1 MTKPLLHF
9 CHGNSF
15 PSGTYRQL
23 LDALGAHYEVR
34 MTDMVGHDPRYP
46 VDDNWSNLVDEL
58 IAQLEGHGRPA
69 ILVGHSLGGMLS
81 AMAAARRPD
90 LARCVVMLDSPVVA
104 GWRALA
110 WRFVKWTGKGMRFS
124 PARFSERRR
133 NTWPDRQAAYDHFI
147 SKDIFAAW
155 APGVLNDYLDV
166 GLKPDTNSAHPD
178 GVQLRF
184 DRGVETAIYNSLP
197 HHLGELIKRDFPVPV
212 GFIGAT
218 RSEELRQAGVASTR
232 KLVGENF
239 VMTEGSHLY
248 PMEHPARAAQLVH
261 DMIVRLLGANLRKHE
276 RLTERQA

>member
-1 MTKPLLHF
+1 MSKPLLHF

-23 LDALGAHYEVR
+23 LDALGAHYDVHA
-34 MTDMVGHDPRYP
+34 TDMVGHDPRFP
-46 VDDNWSNLVDEL
+46 VGDGWEGLVDEL
-58 IAQLEGHGRPA
+58 IAELDGYGRPA

-81 AMAAARRPD
+81 TMAAERRPE
-90 LARCVVMLDSPVVA
+90 LAQCVVMLDSPVVA

-110 WRFVKWTGKGMRFS
+110 WRLVKLLGKGSRFS

-133 NTWPDRQAAYDHFI
+133 NLWPDRAAAYQHFI
-147 SKDIFAAW
+147 SKEIFAAW
-155 APGVLNDYLDV
+155 APGVLDDYLDV
-166 GLKPDTNSAHPD
+166 GLSPHPE

-184 DRGVETAIYNSLP
+184 DRDVETQIYNSLP
-197 HHLGELIKRDFPVPV
+197 HHLGAVLRRDYPVPV

-218 RSEELRQAGVASTR
+218 RSEELRQAGLAATR

-248 PMEHPARAAQLVH
+248 PMEHPARTAQLTH
-261 DMIVRLLGANLRKHE
+261 EMIVRLLAQ
-276 RLTERQA
+276 RLMPHRRQPQPA

>member
-23 LDALGAHYEVR
+23 LDGLRRHYDVHF
-34 MTDMVGHDPRYP
+34 TDMVGHDPRFP
-46 VDDNWSNLVDEL
+46 VGDGWSGLVDEL
-58 IAQLEGHGRPA
+58 IAQLEGHGHGHPA

-81 AMAAARRPD
+81 TMAAARRPD

-110 WRFVKWTGKGMRFS
+110 WRLVKLLGKGSRFS

-133 NTWPDRQAAYDHFI
+133 NVWPDRAAAYEHFI
-147 SKDIFAAW
+147 SKDIFKAW
-155 APGVLNDYLDV
+155 APGVLDDYLDV
-166 GLKPDTNSAHPD
+166 GLKPHPD

-184 DRGVETAIYNSLP
+184 DRAVETAIYNSLP
-197 HHLGELIKRDFPVPV
+197 HHMGDVIRRDFPVPV
-212 GFIGAT
+212 GFIGANH
-218 RSEELRQAGVASTR
+218 SEELRQAGVASTR
-232 KLVGENF
+232 KLVGANF

-248 PMEHPARAAQLVH
+248 PLEHPLRTAQLTH
-261 DMIVRLLGANLRKHE
+261 QMIGRLLGMRLERKPMLAE
-276 RLTERQA
+276 G

>member
-34 MTDMVGHDPRYP
+34 STDMVGHDPRFP
-46 VDDNWSNLVDEL
+46 VGDGWSGLVDEL
-58 IAQLEGHGRPA
+58 ISELEGYGRPV

-81 AMAAARRPD
+81 TMAAERRPE

-110 WRFVKWTGKGMRFS
+110 WRLIKLLGKGSRFS

-133 NTWPDRQAAYDHFI
+133 NVWPDRETAYRHFM

-155 APGVLNDYLDV
+155 APGVLDDYLDV
-166 GLKPDTNSAHPD
+166 GLKPHPN

-184 DRGVETAIYNSLP
+184 DRAVETTIYNSLP
-197 HHLGELIKRDFPVPV
+197 HHMGEVIRRDFPVPV

-218 RSEELRQAGVASTR
+218 NSEELRQAGLASTR

-239 VMTEGSHLY
+239 VMTEGGHLY
-248 PMEHPARAAQLVH
+248 PMEDPARAAQLTH
-261 DMIVRLLGANLRKHE
+261 AMIQRLLGSTVNSGE
-276 RLTERQA
+276 TLTEGQV

>member
-23 LDALGAHYEVR
+23 LDGLRRHYDVHV
-34 MTDMVGHDPRYP
+34 TDMVGHDPRFP
-46 VDDNWSNLVDEL
+46 VGDGWSGLVDEL

-81 AMAAARRPD
+81 TMAAARRPD

-110 WRFVKWTGKGMRFS
+110 WRLVKLLGKGSRFS

-133 NTWPDRQAAYDHFI
+133 NVWPDRAAAYEHFI
-147 SKDIFAAW
+147 SKDIFKAW
-155 APGVLNDYLDV
+155 APGVLDDYLDV
-166 GLKPDTNSAHPD
+166 GLKPHPD

-184 DRGVETAIYNSLP
+184 DRAVETAIYNSLP
-197 HHLGELIKRDFPVPV
+197 HHMGDVIRRDFPVPV
-212 GFIGAT
+212 GFIGANH
-218 RSEELRQAGVASTR
+218 SEELRQAGVASTR
-232 KLVGENF
+232 KLVRQNF

-248 PMEHPARAAQLVH
+248 PLEHPLRTAQLTH
-261 DMIVRLLGANLRKHE
+261 QMIGRLLGTRLERKAMLAE
-276 RLTERQA
+276 G

>member
-58 IAQLEGHGRPA
+58 IADIERGGRPA

-81 AMAAARRPD
+81 TMAAARRPN

-110 WRFVKWTGKGMRFS
+110 WRLVKLLGKGSRFS

-133 NTWPDRQAAYDHFI
+133 KVWPDRAAARAHFL

-155 APGVLNDYLDV
+155 APGVIDDYLDV
-166 GLKPDTNSAHPD
+166 GLKPHPE

-184 DRGVETAIYNSLP
+184 DRAVETAIYNSLP
-197 HHLGELIKRDFPVPV
+197 HHLGELIANDFPVPV

-218 RSEELRQAGVASTR
+218 RSEELRQAGLSSTR
-232 KLVGENF
+232 KLVGDNF

-248 PMEHPARAAQLVH
+248 PMEHPARAAQLTH
-261 DMIVRLLGANLRKHE
+261 EMIVRLLGANLARRE
-276 RLTERQA
+276 RLADRQA

>member
-23 LDALGAHYEVR
+23 LDGLRPHYEVHT
-34 MTDMVGHDPRYP
+34 TDMVGHDPRFP
-46 VDDNWSNLVDEL
+46 VGDGWGALVDEL
-58 IAQLEGHGRPA
+58 IADLERHGRPA

-81 AMAAARRPD
+81 TMAAARAPG

-110 WRFVKWTGKGMRFS
+110 WRLVKLLGKGSRFS

-133 NTWPDRQAAYDHFI
+133 NVWPDRAAAYAHFI
-147 SKDIFAAW
+147 SKDIFKAW
-155 APGVLNDYLDV
+155 APGVLDDYLDV
-166 GLKPDTNSAHPD
+166 GLKVHPQ

-197 HHLGELIKRDFPVPV
+197 HHMGAVIRHDFPVPV
-212 GFIGAT
+212 GFIGAN
-218 RSEELRQAGVASTR
+218 RSEELRQAGLASTR
-232 KLVGENF
+232 KLVGDNF
-239 VMTEGSHLY
+239 VMTEGGHLF
-248 PMEHPARAAQLVH
+248 PLENPQRAARLTHEMVQ
-261 DMIVRLLGANLRKHE
+261 RLLGSRV
-276 RLTERQA
+276 ERQTMLAEQQA

>member
-1 MTKPLLHF
+1 MTQPLLHF

-23 LDALGAHYEVR
+23 LDGLRAHYDVHQ
-34 MTDMVGHDPRYP
+34 TDMVGHDPRYP

-58 IAQLEGHGRPA
+58 IGDLERYERPA

-81 AMAAARRPD
+81 TMAAARRPD
-90 LARCVVMLDSPVVA
+90 LVRCVVMLDSPVVA

-110 WRFVKWTGKGMRFS
+110 WRFVKWIGKGGRFS
-124 PARFSERRR
+124 PGRFSERRR
-133 NTWPDRQAAYDHFI
+133 NVWPDRQAAYEHFI

-155 APGVLNDYLDV
+155 APGVLDDYLDV
-166 GLKPDTNSAHPD
+166 GLKPHPD

-197 HHLGELIKRDFPVPV
+197 HHLGDLIKQDFPVPV

-218 RSEELRQAGVASTR
+218 RSEELRQAGLSSTR

-248 PMEHPARAAQLVH
+248 PMERPARAAQLTH
-261 DMIVRLLGANLRKHE
+261 EMIVRLLGVHLARDKGLKKQ
-276 RLTERQA
+276 LTERQA

>member
-58 IAQLEGHGRPA
+58 IADIERGGRPA

-81 AMAAARRPD
+81 TMAAARRPN

-110 WRFVKWTGKGMRFS
+110 WRLVKLLGKGSRFS

-133 NTWPDRQAAYDHFI
+133 KVWPDRAAARAHFL

-155 APGVLNDYLDV
+155 APGVIDDYLDV
-166 GLKPDTNSAHPD
+166 GLKPHPE

-184 DRGVETAIYNSLP
+184 DRAVETAIYNSLP
-197 HHLGELIKRDFPVPV
+197 HHLGELIANDFPVPV

-218 RSEELRQAGVASTR
+218 RSEELRQAGLSSTR
-232 KLVGENF
+232 KLVGDNF
-239 VMTEGSHLY
+239 LMTEGSHLY
-248 PMEHPARAAQLVH
+248 PMEHPARAAQLTH
-261 DMIVRLLGANLRKHE
+261 EMIVRLLGANLAKRE
-276 RLTERQA
+276 RLADRQA

>member
-110 WRFVKWTGKGMRFS
+110 WRFVKWIGKGGRFS
-124 PARFSERRR
+124 PGRFSERRR

-147 SKDIFAAW
+147 AKDIFAAW

-166 GLKPDTNSAHPD
+166 GLKAHPD

-218 RSEELRQAGVASTR
+218 RSEELRQAGVSSTR

-276 RLTERQA
+276 RLRQRQA

>member
-23 LDALGAHYEVR
+23 LDGLRVHYEVHQ
-34 MTDMVGHDPRYP
+34 TDMVGHDPRYP
-46 VDDNWSNLVDEL
+46 VDDNWSKLVDEL
-58 IAQLEGHGRPA
+58 IEQVQAHGRPA

-81 AMAAARRPD
+81 AMAAARRPE
-90 LARCVVMLDSPVVA
+90 LVRCVVMLDSPVVA

-110 WRFVKWTGKGMRFS
+110 WRFVKWIGKGGRFS
-124 PARFSERRR
+124 PGRFSERRR
-133 NTWPDRQAAYDHFI
+133 NVWPNRQAAFDHFM

-155 APGVLNDYLDV
+155 APGVLDDYLEV
-166 GLKPDTNSAHPD
+166 GLKPHPE

-197 HHLGELIKRDFPVPV
+197 HHLGELLGRRYPVPV

-218 RSEELRQAGVASTR
+218 RSEELRQAGLSSTR

-248 PMEHPARAAQLVH
+248 PMEHPARAAQLTH
-261 DMIVRLLGANLRKHE
+261 EMIVRLLGANLTRHE
-276 RLTERQA
+276 KLTQRQA

>member
-23 LDALGAHYEVR
+23 LDGLRTHYEVR
-34 MTDMVGHDPRYP
+34 QTDMVGHDPRYP

-58 IAQLEGHGRPA
+58 IGQLEAHGRPA

-81 AMAAARRPD
+81 TMAAARRPD
-90 LARCVVMLDSPVVA
+90 LVRCVVMLDSPVVA

-110 WRFVKWTGKGMRFS
+110 WRFVKLIGKGGRFS
-124 PARFSERRR
+124 PGRFSERRR
-133 NTWPDRQAAYDHFI
+133 NVWPNRQAAYDHFM

-155 APGVLNDYLDV
+155 APGVLDDYLEV
-166 GLKPDTNSAHPD
+166 GLKPHPD

-197 HHLGELIKRDFPVPV
+197 HHLGDLIKRGFPVPV

-218 RSEELRQAGVASTR
+218 RSEELRQAGLSSTR
-232 KLVGENF
+232 RLVGANF
-239 VMTEGSHLY
+239 IMTEGSHLY
-248 PMEHPARAAQLVH
+248 PMEHPARAAQLTH
-261 DMIVRLLGANLRKHE
+261 EMIVRLLGAHLTRHE
-276 RLTERQA
+276 KLAERQA

>member
-23 LDALGAHYEVR
+23 LDGLRTHYEVR
-34 MTDMVGHDPRYP
+34 QTDMVGHDPRYP
-46 VDDNWSNLVDEL
+46 VDDNWSKLVDEL
-58 IAQLEGHGRPA
+58 IGQVEAHGRPA

-81 AMAAARRPD
+81 TMAAARRPD
-90 LARCVVMLDSPVVA
+90 LVRCVVMLDSPVVA

-110 WRFVKWTGKGMRFS
+110 WRFVKLIGKGGRFS
-124 PARFSERRR
+124 PGRFSKRRR
-133 NTWPDRQAAYDHFI
+133 NVWPNRQAAYEHFM

-155 APGVLNDYLDV
+155 APGVLDDYLDV
-166 GLKPDTNSAHPD
+166 GLKPHPD

-197 HHLGELIKRDFPVPV
+197 HHLGDLIKRGFPVPV

-218 RSEELRQAGVASTR
+218 RSEELRQAGLSSTR
-232 KLVGENF
+232 KLVGKNF

-248 PMEHPARAAQLVH
+248 PMEHPARAAQLTH
-261 DMIVRLLGANLRKHE
+261 EMIVRLLGAH
-276 RLTERQA
+276 LTRQEKLAERQA

>member
-23 LDALGAHYEVR
+23 LDALAVHYDVH

-46 VDDNWSNLVDEL
+46 VGDGWSGLVDEL
-58 IAQLEGHGRPA
+58 IVQLEQYGRPA

-81 AMAAARRPD
+81 TMAAERRPE

-104 GWRALA
+104 GWRAFL
-110 WRFVKWTGKGMRFS
+110 WRLVKLLGKGSKFS

-133 NTWPDRQAAYDHFI
+133 NVWPSREAAYQHFI
-147 SKDIFAAW
+147 AKDIFAAW
-155 APGVLNDYLDV
+155 APGVLDDYLDV
-166 GLKPDTNSAHPD
+166 GLKPHPE

-184 DRGVETAIYNSLP
+184 DRAVETRIYNSLP
-197 HHLGELIKRDFPVPV
+197 HHMGEVIRHDFPVPV
-212 GFIGAT
+212 GFIGAD
-218 RSEELRQAGVASTR
+218 RSEELRQAGLASTR
-232 KLVGENF
+232 KLVGANF

-248 PMEHPARAAQLVH
+248 PMEHPARAAELTH
-261 DMIVRLLGANLRKHE
+261 AMIQRLLAQRAGQNDMEKQDRSGLFA
-276 RLTERQA
+276 

>member
-23 LDALGAHYEVR
+23 LDALRPHYDVH
-34 MTDMVGHDPRYP
+34 MTDMVGHDPGFP
-46 VDDNWSNLVDEL
+46 VGDGWSGLVDQLIVEL
-58 IAQLEGHGRPA
+58 ERHGRPA

-81 AMAAARRPD
+81 ALAAVRRPD

-110 WRFVKWTGKGMRFS
+110 WRLVKLLGKGSRFS

-133 NTWPDRQAAYDHFI
+133 NVWPNRAAAYEHFI
-147 SKDIFAAW
+147 SKDIFRAW
-155 APGVLNDYLDV
+155 GPGVLDDYLDV
-166 GLKPDTNSAHPD
+166 GLKPHPN

-184 DRGVETAIYNSLP
+184 DRDVETAIYNSLP
-197 HHLGELIKRDFPVPV
+197 HHMGQVIRHDFPVPV
-212 GFIGAT
+212 GFIGANN
-218 RSEELRQAGVASTR
+218 SEELRQAGLASTR
-232 KLVGENF
+232 KLVGAHF

-248 PMEHPARAAQLVH
+248 PLEHPKRAARLTHEMVK
-261 DMIVRLLGANLRKHE
+261 RLLGSRVERKAM
-276 RLTERQA
+276 LAERQA

>member
-23 LDALGAHYEVR
+23 LDGLRAHYEVHQ
-34 MTDMVGHDPRYP
+34 TDMVGHDPRYP

-58 IAQLEGHGRPA
+58 IEQLESHGRPA

-90 LARCVVMLDSPVVA
+90 LVRCVVMLDSPVVA

-110 WRFVKWTGKGMRFS
+110 WRFVKWIGKGGRFS
-124 PARFSERRR
+124 PGRFSERRR
-133 NTWPDRQAAYDHFI
+133 NVWPDRPAARAHFM

-155 APGVLNDYLDV
+155 APGVLDDYLEV
-166 GLKPDTNSAHPD
+166 GLKPHPD

-184 DRGVETAIYNSLP
+184 DRDVETAIYNSLP
-197 HHLGELIKRDFPVPV
+197 HHLGDLIKRGFPVPV

-218 RSEELRQAGVASTR
+218 RSEELRQAGLSSTR
-232 KLVGENF
+232 KLVKENF

-248 PMEHPARAAQLVH
+248 PMEHPARAAQLTH
-261 DMIVRLLGANLRKHE
+261 EMIVRLLGANLTRSE

>member
-23 LDALGAHYEVR
+23 LDGLRTHYEVR
-34 MTDMVGHDPRYP
+34 QTDMVGHDPRYP

-58 IAQLEGHGRPA
+58 IGQLEAHGRPA

-81 AMAAARRPD
+81 TMAAARRPD
-90 LARCVVMLDSPVVA
+90 LVHCVVMLDSPVVA

-110 WRFVKWTGKGMRFS
+110 WRFVKLIGKGGRFS
-124 PARFSERRR
+124 PGRFSERRR
-133 NTWPDRQAAYDHFI
+133 NVWPNRQAAYDHFM

-155 APGVLNDYLDV
+155 APGVLDDYLEV
-166 GLKPDTNSAHPD
+166 GLKPHPD

-197 HHLGELIKRDFPVPV
+197 HHLGDLIKRGFPVPV

-218 RSEELRQAGVASTR
+218 RSEELRQAGLSSTR
-232 KLVGENF
+232 RLVGANF
-239 VMTEGSHLY
+239 IMTEGSHLY
-248 PMEHPARAAQLVH
+248 PMEHPARAAQLTH
-261 DMIVRLLGANLRKHE
+261 EMIVRLLGAHLTRHE
-276 RLTERQA
+276 KLAERQA

>member
-81 AMAAARRPD
+81 AMAAARRPE
-90 LARCVVMLDSPVVA
+90 LARCVLMLDSPVVA

-110 WRFVKWTGKGMRFS
+110 WRFVKWTGKGTRFS

-166 GLKPDTNSAHPD
+166 GLVPHPD

-184 DRGVETAIYNSLP
+184 DRDVETAIYNSLP

-232 KLVGENF
+232 RLVGENF

-261 DMIVRLLGANLRKHE
+261 DMIKRLLGANLRKHE

>member
-1 MTKPLLHF
+1 MSQPLLHF

-34 MTDMVGHDPRYP
+34 STDMVGHDPRFP
-46 VDDNWSNLVDEL
+46 VGDGWSGLVDEL
-58 IAQLEGHGRPA
+58 IAQLEGYGEPV

-81 AMAAARRPD
+81 TMAAERRPE

-104 GWRALA
+104 GWRAFA
-110 WRFVKWTGKGMRFS
+110 WRLVKLLGKGSRFS

-133 NTWPDRQAAYDHFI
+133 TIWPSREAAYKHFL

-155 APGVLNDYLDV
+155 APGVLDDYLDV
-166 GLKPDTNSAHPD
+166 GLVAHPD

-184 DRGVETAIYNSLP
+184 DRAVETRIYNSLP
-197 HHLGELIKRDFPVPV
+197 HHMGEVIRRDFPVPV

-218 RSEELRQAGVASTR
+218 GSEELRQAGLASTR

-239 VMTEGSHLY
+239 VMTDGSHLY
-248 PMEHPARAAQLVH
+248 PMEQPARAAQLTH
-261 DMIVRLLGANLRKHE
+261 AMIRRLLGSSLVEAEKLAE
-276 RLTERQA
+276 GQA

>member
-23 LDALGAHYEVR
+23 LDGLRPYYDVH
-34 MTDMVGHDPRYP
+34 MTDMVGHDPRFP
-46 VDDNWSNLVDEL
+46 VGDGWSGLVDEL
-58 IAQLEGHGRPA
+58 IAELERHKRPA

-81 AMAAARRPD
+81 TMAAARRPE
-90 LARCVVMLDSPVVA
+90 LAQCVVMLDSPVVA

-110 WRFVKWTGKGMRFS
+110 WRLVKLLGKASRFS

-133 NTWPDRQAAYDHFI
+133 NVWRDRAAAYQHFI

-155 APGVLNDYLDV
+155 APGVLDDYLDV
-166 GLKPDTNSAHPD
+166 GLKPHPD

-184 DRGVETAIYNSLP
+184 DRGVETLIYNSLP
-197 HHLGELIKRDFPVPV
+197 HHLGELIGAGLPVPV

-218 RSEELRQAGVASTR
+218 RSEELRQTGVASTR

-248 PMEHPARAAQLVH
+248 PMEHPARAAQLTHEMVK
-261 DMIVRLLGANLRKHE
+261 RLLAQRTRTQG
-276 RLTERQA
+276 RQAQPA

>member
-46 VDDNWSNLVDEL
+46 VDDNWSNLVNEL
-58 IAQLEGHGRPA
+58 IADIERGGQPA
-69 ILVGHSLGGMLS
+69 ILAGHSLGGMLS
-81 AMAAARRPD
+81 TMAAARRPD

-110 WRFVKWTGKGMRFS
+110 WRLVKLLGKGSRFS

-133 NTWPDRQAAYDHFI
+133 NVWPDRAAARAHFL

-155 APGVLNDYLDV
+155 APGVIDDYLDV
-166 GLKPDTNSAHPD
+166 GLKPHPE

-184 DRGVETAIYNSLP
+184 DRAVETAIYNSLP
-197 HHLGELIKRDFPVPV
+197 HHLGELIGADFPVPV

-218 RSEELRQAGVASTR
+218 RSEELRQAGLSSTR
-232 KLVGENF
+232 RLVGDNF

-248 PMEHPARAAQLVH
+248 PMEHPARTAQLTH
-261 DMIVRLLGANLRKHE
+261 DMIVRLLGANLTRNE
-276 RLTERQA
+276 RLAERQA